1 MILQSLQQCYQLMA
15 ADEQFEVAP
24 LGQSMVEIWFEIE
37 LRPDGQ
43 IAAVYDLRNGKKGKR
58 ILVPE
63 QKGRSGKNPPAY
75 VFCDKSKYFF
85 GKELNKGQWVET
97 PSSLENAAAQHQAL
111 LSDLADEGAQAM
123 LHFLTLA
130 QAGEL
135 QLDKVPEDVF
145 ASV

>member
-63 QKGRSGKNPPAY
+63 QKGRSGKNPPA
-75 VFCDKSKYFF
+75 
-85 GKELNKGQWVET
+85 
-97 PSSLENAAAQHQAL
+97 
-111 LSDLADEGAQAM
+111 
-123 LHFLTLA
+123 
-130 QAGEL
+130 
-135 QLDKVPEDVF
+135 
-145 ASV
+145 